1 MGTRNITR
9 VILDGE
15 IKVNQYSQWDGYP
28 TGRGNDVLLFMRDI
42 LSSPGQKDEFIRR
55 LRLSSLNM
63 LNDGDQRN
71 TTYTGAPIDAKDYDA
86 LERFDEYRYKKM
98 KLALDNGL
106 ETDYITT
113 AKSAVQEGE
122 FTLEE
127 MVTVF
132 AASRDVGCYVLPFL
146 MEFCPDGMA
155 LWTDEYSL
163 NVPPEGDW
171 QIQGVFTIDF
181 DAQTVAISFNGDTS
195 WSISF
200 DALASKTDKSIFRE
214 MVKLESRIRGE
225 EE

>member
-15 IKVNQYSQWDGYP
+15 IKVNQYCQWDGDP
-28 TGRGNDVLLFMRDI
+28 TGRGYDVLLFMRDI

-63 LNDGDQRN
+63 LNEGDQRN
-71 TTYTGAPIDAKDYDA
+71 TTYTGAPIDAKNYEV

-98 KLALDNGL
+98 KLAWDNGL
-106 ETDYITT
+106 EVDYITI
-113 AKSAVQEGE
+113 AKNAVQDGE
-122 FTLEE
+122 FTLDE
-127 MVTVF
+127 MATVF

-163 NVPPEGDW
+163 NVPPEGGR
-171 QIQGVFTIDF
+171 QIKGVFTLDF
-181 DAQTVAISFNGDTS
+181 DAQTVAISYNGDTS

-200 DALASKTDKSIFRE
+200 VALANKTDENIEDE
-214 MVKLESRIRGE
+214 MVQLENRIQGE
-225 EE
+225 D